1 MSRQVEHKTAGHKWQ
16 LVVHALSEDGG
27 LSRVWFC
34 CFIGGLTS
42 AEA

>member
-16 LVVHALSEDGG
+16 LVVRASSEDGG
-27 LSRVWFC
+27 WSRDWFC